1 MTNATTDFSLHPE
14 IAEQRLR
21 RYTPVTALWGEW
33 VILKDKGLRDRVSI
47 RVFEGDLYSLMDDS
61 YSYESLGIRKKI
73 NTLTCSWDYLRKV
86 ALSDELKG
94 RVPSNWSSR
103 ETDLLEEEAEE
114 LAELIE
120 DFDGMMARL
129 LLIEGKEIN

>member
-1 MTNATTDFSLHPE
+1 MTKTA

-33 VILKDKGLRDRVSI
+33 QILKDKGLRDRVSI

-61 YSYESLGIRKKI
+61 YSYESLGIRKKV

-86 ALSDELKG
+86 ALSDEVKG

-103 ETDLLEEEAEE
+103 ETDLLKEEADK

-120 DFDGMMARL
+120 EFDADMARL
-129 LLIEGKEIN
+129 MNEFL

>member
-103 ETDLLEEEAEE
+103 ETDLLEEEAKE
-114 LAELIE
+114 LAELI
-120 DFDGMMARL
+120 
-129 LLIEGKEIN
+129 

>member
-1 MTNATTDFSLHPE
+1 MTKTA

-21 RYTPVTALWGEW
+21 PFTPVLALCKEW
-33 VILKDKGLRDRVSI
+33 KILKDKGLRDRVSI
-47 RVFEGDLYSLMDDS
+47 RVFEGDLYSLMDDD
-61 YSYESLGIRKKI
+61 YSYESLGIRRKI
-73 NTLTCSWDYLRKV
+73 NSLTCSWDYIRKV

-103 ETDLLEEEAEE
+103 ETDLLKEEADK

-120 DFDGMMARL
+120 EFDADMARL
-129 LLIEGKEIN
+129 MNEFL

>member
-1 MTNATTDFSLHPE
+1 MTKTA

-21 RYTPVTALWGEW
+21 PFTPVLALCKEW
-33 VILKDKGLRDRVSI
+33 KILKDKGLRDRVSI
-47 RVFEGDLYSLMDDS
+47 RVFEGDLYSLMDDF
-61 YSYESLGIRKKI
+61 YSYEALGNRRKI
-73 NTLTCSWDYLRKV
+73 NSLTCSWDYIRKV

-103 ETDLLEEEAEE
+103 ETDLLKEEADK

-120 DFDGMMARL
+120 EFDADMARL
-129 LLIEGKEIN
+129 VNEFL

>member
-33 VILKDKGLRDRVSI
+33 QILKDKGFRDRVSI

-86 ALSDELKG
+86 ALSDEVKG

-103 ETDLLEEEAEE
+103 ETDLLEEEAKE

-120 DFDGMMARL
+120 NFDGMMARL
-129 LLIEGKEIN
+129 LDVFL

>member
-1 MTNATTDFSLHPE
+1 MTKTA

-21 RYTPVTALWGEW
+21 PFTPVLALCKEW
-33 VILKDKGLRDRVSI
+33 KILKDKGLRDRVSI
-47 RVFEGDLYSLMDDS
+47 RVFEGDLYSLMDDD

-73 NTLTCSWDYLRKV
+73 NCLTCSWDYIRKV

-103 ETDLLEEEAEE
+103 ETDLLEEEAKE

-129 LLIEGKEIN
+129 LDVFL

>member
-1 MTNATTDFSLHPE
+1 MTTTA

-61 YSYESLGIRKKI
+61 YSYESLGIRKKV

-103 ETDLLEEEAEE
+103 ETDLLEEEAKE
-114 LAELIE
+114 LAVLIE
-120 DFDGMMARL
+120 NFDGMMARL
-129 LLIEGKEIN
+129 LDVFL

>member
-1 MTNATTDFSLHPE
+1 MSKTA

-21 RYTPVTALWGEW
+21 PFTPVLALCKEW
-33 VILKDKGLRDRVSI
+33 EILKDKGLRDRVSI
-47 RVFEGDLYSLMDDS
+47 RVFEGDLYSLMDDD

-73 NTLTCSWDYLRKV
+73 NCLTCSWDYIRKV

-103 ETDLLEEEAEE
+103 ETDLLKEEADK

-120 DFDGMMARL
+120 EFDADMARL
-129 LLIEGKEIN
+129 MNEFL